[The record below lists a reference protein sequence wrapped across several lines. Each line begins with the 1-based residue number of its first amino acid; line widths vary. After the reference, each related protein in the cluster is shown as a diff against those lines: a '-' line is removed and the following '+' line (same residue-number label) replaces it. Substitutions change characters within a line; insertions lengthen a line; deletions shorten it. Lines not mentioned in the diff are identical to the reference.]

1 MTDMFRDPPVQ
12 PANPAPAKPVVI
24 GQSNAGVNE
33 PQQRFADMQD
43 RNTAADPW
51 RNPNVVLERQA
62 DGSITSRPR
71 TDGGTIGSPPTDGG
85 NQPATPGDQPQSG
98 TGLVKVGD
106 MEFSAE
112 ELQGLRERKS
122 LEDSRRALVPA
133 TPNEYR
139 TELPADLVLPP
150 GVQVAYS
157 DTDPMVQSSLKS
169 LREFC
174 HTNGLGQ
181 AEYSR
186 LLALDAN
193 RVAIEQKMLQTAH
206 ENEMRKLGETRTAR
220 LSAVATWLKSM
231 AGEEGGR
238 ALISNLLTAKQVSA
252 YEQMMHRHQSQG
264 GGNYSGAHREPNQP
278 ERLSNE
284 AYGKL
289 TYSEKKEYAANFGQ
303 R

>member
-1 MTDMFRDPPVQ
+1 MAMTDMFREPPVP
-12 PANPAPAKPVVI
+12 PANPSPAKPVVV
-24 GQSNAGVNE
+24 GQSNPGVNE
-33 PQQRFADMQD
+33 PQRRFADQQAAAV
-43 RNTAADPW
+43 AADPW
-51 RNPNVVLERQA
+51 KDPNVVLTRDAEGNIVAQ
-62 DGSITSRPR
+62 PR
-71 TDGGTIGSPPTDGG
+71 RDGGVNGAPGDGD
-85 NQPATPGDQPQSG
+85 QPATPGDQPQSG
-98 TGLVKVGD
+98 TALVKVGD
-106 MEFSAE
+106 MEFSADQ
-112 ELQGLRERKS
+112 LKGLAERDA
-122 LEDSRRALVPA
+122 LEKSRRALMPA
-133 TPNEYR
+133 TPEDYR

-150 GVQVAYS
+150 GVKVAYS

-174 HTNGLGQ
+174 HANGLGQ

-220 LSAVATWLKSM
+220 LSAVVTWLKAF

-238 ALISNLLTAKQVSA
+238 ALVSNLLTAKQVAA
-252 YEQMMHRHQSQG
+252 YEQMMHRFQG
-264 GGNYSGAHREPNQP
+264 GGSGYSGARREPNQP

-284 AYGKL
+284 AYDKL